1 MASDRRIGGP
11 DAKNRGVLL
20 DAAEELMLEEGYAA
34 VTSRRVA
41 ERAGLKPQLV
51 HYYFRTM
58 DEMFIEVFRRR
69 AEEGLEAQAAAL
81 DSPQPLWALWEFGI
95 DPAGTRLTMEF
106 TGLANHRKALRTVIA
121 DYAERFRK
129 QEVEAMTTVLHRYGY
144 DVSDVP
150 PVVWAVFATSVS
162 RVMIMEQTLGMS
174 VGHAEM
180 LAFCEDWLHRLEG
193 ERLPVPTTAS
203 A

>member
-1 MASDRRIGGP
+1 
-11 DAKNRGVLL
+11 
-20 DAAEELMLEEGYAA
+20 
-34 VTSRRVA
+34 
-41 ERAGLKPQLV
+41 
-51 HYYFRTM
+51 M

-69 AEEGLEAQAAAL
+69 AVEGLEAQAAAL
-81 DSPQPLWALWEFGI
+81 DSPQPLWALWEFGT

-106 TGLANHRKALRTVIA
+106 IGLANHRKVLRAEIA

-129 QEVEAMTTVLHRYGY
+129 QEVEAITTVLHRYGY

-180 LAFCEDWLHRLEG
+180 VAFCEGWLHRLEG

-203 A
+203 G